1 MYYDAH
7 SHLDLMDEKELEITL
22 QKAGEIGLKEV
33 ISCATNF
40 PSNQKNLELA
50 KKIPLI
56 KPAIGIYP
64 LDAVEFRELE
74 LDKAFYFFK
83 SEAKNAVAI
92 GEVGLDFKYCT
103 KEEEQKK
110 QTQIFS
116 RFISL
121 SNETNKPLIIH
132 SRFAQRQVLEL
143 LKKENAKKA
152 LLHSF
157 VDSKKLMTAAVNEG
171 YYVSVGLS
179 VLYSEEAQKNIKEFP
194 IERLL
199 FETDS
204 PIRFNGEKANPS
216 KIIEVA
222 KKVAEIK
229 SIDLDTI
236 VKQQEKNYKKLFY
249 TKN

>member
-7 SHLDLMDEKELEITL
+7 SHLDLMNTSELEHTIKNT
-22 QKAGEIGLKEV
+22 QENKIKEI

-50 KKIPLI
+50 RKNPLI
-56 KPAIGIYP
+56 KPAIGLYP
-64 LDAVEFRELE
+64 LDAIELNETE

-83 SEAKNAVAI
+83 SELKNAIAI

-103 KEEEQKK
+103 KEGDQEKQK
-110 QTQIFS
+110 QVFS
-116 RFISL
+116 RFIQL

-132 SRFAQRQVLEL
+132 SRYAQKQVLEN
-143 LKKENAKKA
+143 LKKEDAKKV

-157 VDSKKLMTAAVNEG
+157 VDSKKLIKEAIDLG
-171 YYVSVGLS
+171 YYISVGLNT
-179 VLYSEEAQKNIKEFP
+179 LYNPEVQKNIIPIP
-194 IERLL
+194 IEKIL

-216 KIIEVA
+216 KVIEIA
-222 KKVAEIK
+222 KKVAEIR
-229 SIDLDTI
+229 SIKLEELVAT
-236 VKQQEKNYKKLFY
+236 QEKNYKKLFHS
-249 TKN
+249 K

>member
-1 MYYDAH
+1 MYYDSH
-7 SHLDLMDEKELEITL
+7 SHLDLMDEKELELAI
-22 QKAGEIGLKEV
+22 KSAGEKGIKEI

-50 KKIPLI
+50 KKNPML
-56 KPAIGIYP
+56 KPAIGLYP
-64 LDAVEFRELE
+64 LDAVEFTETE

-83 SEAKNAVAI
+83 AEAQNAIAI

-110 QTQIFS
+110 QENILS
-116 RFISL
+116 RFIAL

-132 SRFAQRQVLEL
+132 SRFAQRQALEL
-143 LKKENAKKA
+143 LKKEGAKKA

-157 VDSKKLMTAAVNEG
+157 VDSEKLMNAAVKEG
-171 YYVSVGLS
+171 YFVSVGVS
-179 VLYSEEAQKNIKEFP
+179 VLYNESAQKNILNFP
-194 IERLL
+194 VERLL

-229 SIDLDTI
+229 SIDLE
-236 VKQQEKNYKKLFY
+236 KLASQQEKNYKKLFY
-249 TKN
+249 S